1 MFSPIRARRM
11 CGLLALAFALAS
23 VPAPAAVDYQRAL
36 QLAQELDPQV
46 AAVRQRA
53 DAVQQDAVADSQW
66 ADPMIKL
73 GAVNLPTDSFAFDEQ
88 PMTQKLVGVSQKL
101 PRGDSARLTGERGSL
116 QAQAGYADAADRELR
131 LALQVSEAFLRL
143 SAQLESLELMREN
156 RHWLVQLVE
165 YDRARV
171 ATGEAQSQQLL
182 QSQLALARLDDRI
195 QALEGEANR
204 SRGQLSQWI
213 GTAAWEPIDTSL
225 PGWAETSAWLASRP
239 VPVAPE
245 TVAGHP
251 ALAAAAARVE
261 AEGRNVDIALEAYKP
276 QWQFELSYGQR
287 EPTPTSDGADFASAM
302 VSFDLPLFTGK
313 RQDRRLAAARARES
327 AGILQ
332 RQDILQT
339 LHSGLNGAAAT
350 ADSLAARR
358 HLYHT
363 ELLPTA
369 EDTAGALLSG
379 YASNTADL
387 DAVIDA
393 RVEAIEAQ
401 IDAVQLDYDYYRAL
415 ARVRY
420 YRAAAPGVETP
431 ARDSK

>member
-1 MFSPIRARRM
+1 MFSPKRARPR
-11 CGLLALAFALAS
+11 CGLLTLAFALAS
-23 VPAPAAVDYQRAL
+23 GPASATVDYQRAL
-36 QLAQELDPQV
+36 QLAQELDPQA

-53 DAVQQDAVADSQW
+53 EAAQQDAVADSQW
-66 ADPMIKL
+66 ADPVVRL
-73 GAVNLPTDSFAFDEQ
+73 GTVNLPTDSFAFDEQ

-101 PRGDSARLTGERGSL
+101 PRGDSARLAGERGSL
-116 QAQAGYADAADRELR
+116 QAQAGLADAADRELR
-131 LALQVSEAFLRL
+131 LALQVSEAFLQL
-143 SAQLESLELMREN
+143 AAQLESLELMREN
-156 RHWLVQLVE
+156 RHWLVQLVD

-204 SRGQLSQWI
+204 SRGLLSQWI
-213 GTAAWEPIDTSL
+213 GAAAWEPIDTTL
-225 PGWAETSAWLASRP
+225 PAWPGTTGWLAARTP
-239 VPVAPE
+239 PVAPE
-245 TVAGHP
+245 SVAGHP

-261 AEGRNVDIALEAYKP
+261 AEGRNVEIAGEAYKP

-332 RQDILQT
+332 RQDLLQS
-339 LHSGLNGAAAT
+339 LHSGLNGAAAV

-358 HLYHT
+358 HLYRS

-369 EDTAGALLSG
+369 EDTASALLSG

-387 DAVIDA
+387 DAVIAA
-393 RVEAIEAQ
+393 RVEAIETQ

-415 ARVRY
+415 ARIRY
-420 YRAAAPGVETP
+420 YRAEAPGTETP